1 MSQKPS
7 SQSPAPPLALSTIR
21 PAQLTDGDALFSLA
35 SAFATSFSVERS
47 AFESSFAA
55 LLKSP
60 DAFIAVASDGGRV
73 VGYVLGFDDHTFYAN
88 GRVAWVEEI
97 MVSEAVRRRGIGRE
111 LMASFEQWARSRQ
124 SKLIGL
130 ATRRAAPFYKSI
142 GYDESATYFRR
153 LL

>member
-1 MSQKPS
+1 MP
-7 SQSPAPPLALSTIR
+7 TIR

-55 LLKSP
+55 LLQSP
-60 DAFIAVASDGGRV
+60 DAFIAVASDSGRV
-73 VGYVLGFDDHTFYAN
+73 VGYVLGFDHHTLYAN
-88 GRVAWVEEI
+88 GRVAVVEEI
-97 MVSEAVRRRGIGRE
+97 MVSEDVRRRGVGRE
-111 LMASFEQWARSRQ
+111 LMESFEHWARSRR